1 MTAITI
7 VLLAIEII
15 LVVIV
20 MMLHDIKKEIRIAK
34 RDEYLFP
41 KKEEEK

>member
-1 MTAITI
+1 MTTITI

-20 MMLHDIKKEIRIAK
+20 MFLRDIKNELR
-34 RDEYLFP
+34 RNYREDE
-41 KKEEEK
+41 K